1 MIDTNKR
8 EEIRRQKDKVR
19 RRIRVEVDPDN
30 YQYIPA
36 KKQVDFY
43 DEETLHNVAVYVRVS
58 TDDIRQTTSYELQKK
73 YYEDFVL
80 RHPNWTLV
88 RIYADATVIIGLK
101 QNPTHGRRFSPI
113 FFA

>member
-58 TDDIRQTTSYELQKK
+58 TDDIRQTTSYELQKNTMRILSC
-73 YYEDFVL
+73 VTPTGRL
-80 RHPNWTLV
+80 CGSMPTRASAGHP
-88 RIYADATVIIGLK
+88 
-101 QNPTHGRRFSPI
+101 
-113 FFA
+113 